1 MKYWRNILVM
11 IAATLSLASCD
22 RQLEIS
28 STPSNSNSPQN
39 DSWVYH
45 SES

>member
-22 RQLEIS
+22 
-28 STPSNSNSPQN
+28 SN
-39 DSWVYH
+39 DKRKGTGTL
-45 SES
+45 